1 MVANFCLEYVR
12 NSTMNE
18 SRKYLY
24 DPVLY
29 NIDSILLIINYKQLL
44 CKYEKISKNTYNSKS
59 TNYETR
65 TKYCLIVQ

>member
-44 CKYEKISKNTYNSKS
+44 CKYEKISKNT
-59 TNYETR
+59 
-65 TKYCLIVQ
+65 